1 MKAVAII
8 LWIVV
13 GATLAGIGLTIVL
26 ALPQLAVHS
35 MKYIPWAS
43 LAGFVLAMPIS
54 RVMAKKLR
62 VRIAGV

>member
-8 LWIVV
+8 LWIIV
-13 GATLAGIGLTIVL
+13 GTTLAGVGLTIVL
-26 ALPQLAVHS
+26 AMPQLAVHS

-54 RVMAKKLR
+54 WVMAKKLKDR
-62 VRIAGV
+62 LPGV

>member
-13 GATLAGIGLTIVL
+13 GAAFAGMGLTIVL
-26 ALPQLAVHS
+26 ALPQLADHS

-54 RVMAKKLR
+54 WVMAKKLSGR
-62 VRIAGV
+62 MPGV